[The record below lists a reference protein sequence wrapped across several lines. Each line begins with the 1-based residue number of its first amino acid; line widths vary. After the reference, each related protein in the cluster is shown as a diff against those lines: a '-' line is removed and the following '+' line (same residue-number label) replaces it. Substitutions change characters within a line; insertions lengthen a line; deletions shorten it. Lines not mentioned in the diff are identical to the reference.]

1 MENQV
6 SASNRPNK
14 GTTVPWR
21 RIVVES
27 VAIMLSILLAFAI
40 DASWDAFKERNQ
52 EKAFLES
59 LLDDFQ
65 ETRSRIDESTNVH
78 MRFVDLAG
86 QLLDFHGGDTPDI
99 EPAALETMLGAV
111 FFDWSSLYLPS
122 GSRDAL
128 FSSGDI
134 EIISN
139 EQLRAMLASWP
150 SMVADAA
157 EDDAWIAKDVMNN
170 MAPYLRGMIRIRN
183 VARLTSPDAAERIPG
198 IESVNYDALWD
209 DPTFDNIVSFRIL
222 NETYALREND
232 RLSEAVDEIIR
243 TIEKELQR

>member
-1 MENQV
+1 
-6 SASNRPNK
+6 
-14 GTTVPWR
+14 
-21 RIVVES
+21 
-27 VAIMLSILLAFAI
+27 
-40 DASWDAFKERNQ
+40 
-52 EKAFLES
+52 
-59 LLDDFQ
+59 
-65 ETRSRIDESTNVH
+65 
-78 MRFVDLAG
+78 
-86 QLLDFHGGDTPDI
+86 
-99 EPAALETMLGAV
+99 
-111 FFDWSSLYLPS
+111 
-122 GSRDAL
+122 
-128 FSSGDI
+128 
-134 EIISN
+134 
-139 EQLRAMLASWP
+139 
-150 SMVADAA
+150 MVADAA